1 MATRS
6 YRSARARK
14 REVRYLKKIPKG
26 NWSTVLEASEITG
39 RSRTAIYMQFFRGDC
54 DGFRLEDGPLY
65 VSVDE
70 IR

>member
-6 YRSARARK
+6 YRSARTRK
-14 REVRYLKKIPKG
+14 REVRYEKEVPKG
-26 NWSTVLEASEITG
+26 NWATVMLASEITG
-39 RSRTAIYMQFFRGDC
+39 RSRTSIYMQFFRGDC
-54 DGFRLEDGPLY
+54 DGFRLKDGPLY

>member
-1 MATRS
+1 
-6 YRSARARK
+6 
-14 REVRYLKKIPKG
+14 
-26 NWSTVLEASEITG
+26 
-39 RSRTAIYMQFFRGDC
+39 MQFFRGDC